1 MGKQV
6 YIIHGYG
13 ASPDKHWFPWLKEKL
28 IADNHEVS
36 VLQMPNSSDP
46 KKEEWLETLANK
58 VRGLDN
64 NTYFVTHSLG
74 SITLLNY
81 LEQLDSLP
89 NFGGFILVAGFSE
102 PLSSLPPSLNPFTL
116 KKVDYKKII
125 SATNSRVVI
134 AAKDDYI
141 VPFQLSQNLSKQ
153 LTASFYPVEKGG
165 HFRGDDGFITLPL
178 VYNILNNMMKMV

>member
-13 ASPDKHWFPWLKEKL
+13 ASPANHWFPWLKEKL
-28 IADNHEVS
+28 IADDYQ
-36 VLQMPNSSDP
+36 VLVLHMPNSSDP

-58 VRGLDN
+58 IKNLDN

-81 LEQLDSLP
+81 LDQLNPLP
-89 NFGGFILVAGFSE
+89 SFGGFILVSGFSE
-102 PLSSLPPSLNPFTL
+102 PLSFLPSIDPFTV
-116 KKVDYKKII
+116 KKVDDKKII
-125 SATNSRVVI
+125 SAANSRAVI
-134 AAKDDYI
+134 AAKDDGI

-153 LTASFYPVEKGG
+153 LDASFYPVEKGG
-165 HFRGDDGFITLPL
+165 HFLEDDGFNTFPL
-178 VYNILNNMMKMV
+178 VYDILKNMMKTV

>member
-13 ASPDKHWFPWLKEKL
+13 ASPANHWFQWLKEKL
-28 IADNHEVS
+28 IADDNQ
-36 VLQMPNSSDP
+36 VLVLHMPSSSDP

-58 VRGLDN
+58 IKSLDN

-81 LEQLDSLP
+81 LEQLDPLP
-89 NFGGFILVAGFSE
+89 SFGGFILVSGFSE
-102 PLSSLPPSLNPFTL
+102 PLSSLPSLNPFTV

-125 SATNSRVVI
+125 SATNSRAVI

-153 LTASFYPVEKGG
+153 LDTSFYHVEKGG
-165 HFRGDDGFITLPL
+165 HFLEDDGFIAFPL
-178 VYNILNNMMKMV
+178 VYDILKNMMKTV

>member
-13 ASPDKHWFPWLKEKL
+13 SSPDKHWFPWLKEKL
-28 IADNHEVS
+28 IADDHQVS
-36 VLQMPNSSDP
+36 VLEMPSSSEP
-46 KKEEWLETLANK
+46 KKEEWLETLNNK
-58 VRGLDN
+58 IKNLDN

-81 LEQLDSLP
+81 LERLDPLP

-102 PLSSLPPSLNPFTL
+102 PLSSLPSSLNPFTL

-153 LTASFYPVEKGG
+153 LDASFYQVEKGG
-165 HFRGDDGFITLPL
+165 HFRGDDGFITFPL
-178 VYNILNNMMKMV
+178 VYDILNNMMKTV